1 MVPSR
6 LTVSTYLLVID
17 LASEKHAI
25 SWKNLCDERYLCR
38 STSLLGGLCYLF
50 QTWRVSNNN
59 SVTHPNELPS
69 IGALVKLHI
78 GIVRLAHDDKY
89 GLS

>member
-1 MVPSR
+1 MV
-6 LTVSTYLLVID
+6 VSEYLKTID
-17 LASEKHAI
+17 MVSQKHAI

-38 STSLLGGLCYLF
+38 SASLLGGLCYLF
-50 QTWRVSNNN
+50 QTRRVSNNN

-89 GLS
+89 GLP